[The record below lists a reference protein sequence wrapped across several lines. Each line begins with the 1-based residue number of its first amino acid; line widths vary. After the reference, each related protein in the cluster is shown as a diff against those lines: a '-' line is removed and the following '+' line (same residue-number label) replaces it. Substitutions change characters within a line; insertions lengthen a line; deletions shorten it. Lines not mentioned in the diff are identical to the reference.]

1 MLRVSWGGAV
11 TKLRHNHP
19 RFPRPYCTCGNSV
32 TPQTF
37 QVTRTFIVCNHT
49 LQSNCRSAGPI
60 ACRFLYDAWWA
71 VDFRD
76 CSSSC
81 LASSHSKSESFEM
94 NPIKFFAVVAAGLVL
109 ATSVRAQSDQTVSA
123 DDTARFLAGMQL
135 SPNSPLAPIAQDP
148 NIKQHAVF
156 FDIAFDKVEKNQLSK
171 IRTWSASYLNAPK
184 PVMFYMFGGPD
195 FLYANAF
202 FPNATT
208 YVLSGLE
215 PVGQI
220 PDIVKLPRWSV
231 VQALRNIQGSLRN
244 VLTLSYF
251 ITAHMSQDL
260 NAGPVN
266 GTLPILYVF
275 LARSGKVIHEVS
287 LVHLDEQGA
296 LQPGEGSR
304 PLSRARGVKII
315 FSENDGP
322 QKTLYYFST
331 NLEDERGKN
340 IAFLQFTKSLGQGD
354 SFLKSASYLMH
365 SSNFSQVRNFIL
377 DNSSLI
383 LQDDTGVPA
392 RLFDTA
398 TWQLLPFGRYV
409 GPIQMFEGM
418 YQSKLQEV
426 YQKNHPIPV
435 DFGVGYRWY
444 GNQSN
449 LLLAIRNPNPPAAS
463 EVTASISKDAAP
475 QKIEIDAVAVARRPV
490 YRASPNR
497 PKEEVPFIFFPF
509 MLLMPPVQQ

>member
-1 MLRVSWGGAV
+1 
-11 TKLRHNHP
+11 
-19 RFPRPYCTCGNSV
+19 
-32 TPQTF
+32 
-37 QVTRTFIVCNHT
+37 
-49 LQSNCRSAGPI
+49 
-60 ACRFLYDAWWA
+60 
-71 VDFRD
+71 
-76 CSSSC
+76 
-81 LASSHSKSESFEM
+81 M
-94 NPIKFFAVVAAGLVL
+94 NPIKLFAVVAAGLVL
-109 ATSVRAQSDQTVSA
+109 ATSVRAQNDQTVSA

-135 SPNSPLAPIAQDP
+135 APNSPLAQIAQDP

-156 FDIAFDKVEKNQLSK
+156 FDTAFDKVEKNQLSK
-171 IRTWSASYLNAPK
+171 IRAWSAANLSAPK

-220 PDIVKLPRWSV
+220 PDIMKLPRWSV

-275 LARSGKVIHEVS
+275 LARSGKVIHDVS

-296 LQPGEGSR
+296 LQQGDGAR
-304 PLSRARGVKII
+304 PRAPARGVKII
-315 FSENDGP
+315 FSEKDGP

-331 NLEDERGKN
+331 NLADERGKD
-340 IAFLQFTKSLGQGD
+340 IALLQFTKSLGQGD
-354 SFLKSASYLMH
+354 SFVKSASYLLH
-365 SSNFSQVRNFIL
+365 NSNFSQVRNFIL

-398 TWQLLPFGRYV
+398 KWQLRPFGRYV

-418 YQSKLQEV
+418 YQSKLNEL
-426 YQKNHPIPV
+426 YQKNQPGPIE
-435 DFGVGYRWY
+435 FGVGYQWY

-449 LLLAIRNPNPPAAS
+449 LLLATRNPAAPAAP
-463 EVTASISKDAAP
+463 EVTASVSKDVAP
-475 QKIEIDAVAVARRPV
+475 RNVETETAAVARRPV
-490 YRASPNR
+490 SYDPYYNGLPPAVVYELGPANVASIPDPNG
-497 PKEEVPFIFFPF
+497 
-509 MLLMPPVQQ
+509 PVRQWQQCWVSTDKDRGFGYFRLC